1 MGAKNLPT
9 IASGQLQPYQTSN
22 DADAALESAMADG
35 LEVDLSAGDATLSGA
50 EFTRAVFFYSTG
62 NAVPRTLNIP
72 DLASLFVVYNG
83 GSDVLTVASSTITT
97 DVAAGDAVV
106 LYADGTSGG
115 LFVVSGSAGTSGTAG
130 GDLTGTY
137 PNPTI
142 KTDVALG
149 GNPTT
154 TTQSPGNNT
163 TRIATTAFVT
173 AAIAAIVGGLV
184 YKGLWNATTNS
195 PTITSGVGTLG
206 WFYKVGTA
214 GTTSIDGNAVWDVGD
229 LLLFDGSA
237 WDRIEGDTSEV
248 ISVAGRTGV
257 VTLAVA
263 DVSGAAPLASP
274 TFTGHPVGV
283 TESAGN
289 NSTRLATT
297 AYVDTAI
304 GAGAAPT
311 GSAGGDL
318 TGTYPNPTIGNL
330 KVVTAAINTGA
341 VTLAKIAN
349 QADATILGNNT
360 GGAAAPVALTATQVK
375 TLLAIAVADVSGAA
389 ALASPALTGN
399 PTAPTQSAGNNST
412 RLATTAYVDAAVI
425 AMAGAP
431 FDIGLY
437 IEGVMTNG
445 ENVLRYVFNR
455 AMTLPVSLTGS
466 HASANTASTG
476 TVSFTL
482 KNNGSSIGTITFTG
496 SATGTFTFASPV
508 TFAAGDILT
517 IIAPATADATLA
529 DVNINL
535 AGTR

>member
-1 MGAKNLPT
+1 MGAYNLPT
-9 IASGQLQPYQTSN
+9 IASGQAQPYQTSN
-22 DADAALESAMADG
+22 DADAALESATADA
-35 LEVDLSAGDATLSGA
+35 LAVDLSSGDHTLTGA
-50 EFTRAVFFYSTG
+50 EFTRAVFFETTG
-62 NAVPRTLNIP
+62 NAVPRTLNVP
-72 DLASLFVVYNG
+72 DSAHLFVVLNS
-83 GSDVLTVASSTITT
+83 GSDVLTVANSTVTADI
-97 DVAAGDAVV
+97 AAGEAAI
-106 LYADGTSGG
+106 LYNDGTSGG
-115 LFVVSGSAGTSGTAG
+115 LFVISGSATAGTAG

-142 KTDVALG
+142 KNDVALG
-149 GNPTT
+149 GNPTAA
-154 TTQSPGNNT
+154 TQAPGNST

-195 PTITSGVGTLG
+195 PSITSGVGTLG

-214 GTTSIDGNAVWDVGD
+214 GTTTIDGNSQWQVGD

-237 WDRIEGDTSEV
+237 WDRVEGDSTEV
-248 ISVAGRTGV
+248 VSVAGRTGV

-283 TESAGN
+283 TESAGD
-289 NSTRLATT
+289 NSTRLAST
-297 AYVDTAI
+297 AYVDTALA
-304 GAGAAPT
+304 AGTGPT
-311 GSAGGDL
+311 GAAGGDL
-318 TGTYPNPTIGNL
+318 TGTYPNPTIAND
-330 KVVTAAINTGA
+330 A
-341 VTLAKIAN
+341 VTYAKMQNVSATSRVLGRKTAGAGDVEELTASDIK
-349 QADATILGNNT
+349 TIL
-360 GGAAAPVALTATQVK
+360 AL
-375 TLLAIAVADVSGAA
+375 AVADISGAA
-389 ALASPALTGN
+389 PLASPTFTGTPAA
-399 PTAPTQSAGNNST
+399 PTAGAGTNTTQ
-412 RLATTAYVDAAVI
+412 LATTAFVQAAV
-425 AMAGAP
+425 AASSGAP

-437 IEGVMTNG
+437 IEGVMTNS

-455 AMTLPVSLTGS
+455 AVTLPASLTGS

-482 KNNGSSIGTITFTG
+482 KNNGSSIGSITFTA

-517 IIAPATADATLA
+517 ITAPATADATLA

-535 AGTR
+535 AGTL

>member
-1 MGAKNLPT
+1 MGALNLPT

-22 DADAALESAMADG
+22 DADAALESAVTGA
-35 LEVDLSAGDATLSGA
+35 LEIDLSASDHVLTGA
-50 EFTRAVFFYSTG
+50 EFVEAIVFVAEG
-62 NAVPRTLNIP
+62 NAVPR
-72 DLASLFVVYNG
+72 SLTTPATQRLFAVINA
-83 GSDVLTVASSTITT
+83 GSDVLTLTTGSTSKTIAASDAGIFYT
-97 DVAAGDAVV
+97 DGS
-106 LYADGTSGG
+106 ADG
-115 LFVVSGSAGTSGTAG
+115 LNVIVGSTGAFGAAG

-142 KTDVALG
+142 ISDVALS

-154 TTQSPGNNT
+154 TTQSPGDNT
-163 TRIATTAFVT
+163 TKISTTAFVT

-195 PTITSGVGTLG
+195 PSISSGVGTLG

-214 GTTSIDGNAVWDVGD
+214 GTTTIDGNSVWDVGD
-229 LLLFDGSA
+229 LLLFDGLV

-289 NSTRLATT
+289 NSTRLA
-297 AYVDTAI
+297 
-304 GAGAAPT
+304 
-311 GSAGGDL
+311 S
-318 TGTYPNPTIGNL
+318 
-330 KVVTAAINTGA
+330 
-341 VTLAKIAN
+341 
-349 QADATILGNNT
+349 
-360 GGAAAPVALTATQVK
+360 
-375 TLLAIAVADVSGAA
+375 
-389 ALASPALTGN
+389 
-399 PTAPTQSAGNNST
+399 
-412 RLATTAYVDAAVI
+412 TAYVDAAVGAGAPPTGTAGGDLTGSYPNPTVDARKI
-425 AMAGAP
+425 TYAKMQAVANTSRFLGRITAGSGDVEELTAANAKTILALVVGDVSGAAPLASPSFTGTPAAPTAGAGTNTTQVATTAFVTAAVAASVGAP

-437 IEGVMTNG
+437 IEGVTTNS

-455 AMTLPVSLTGS
+455 AVTLPASLTGS

-476 TVSFTL
+476 TVSFAL
-482 KNNGSSIGTITFTG
+482 KNNGGSIGTITFTA

-508 TFAAGDILT
+508 TFAIGDVLT
-517 IIAPATADATLA
+517 ITAPVTADATLA
-529 DVNINL
+529 DININL
-535 AGTR
+535 AGTL